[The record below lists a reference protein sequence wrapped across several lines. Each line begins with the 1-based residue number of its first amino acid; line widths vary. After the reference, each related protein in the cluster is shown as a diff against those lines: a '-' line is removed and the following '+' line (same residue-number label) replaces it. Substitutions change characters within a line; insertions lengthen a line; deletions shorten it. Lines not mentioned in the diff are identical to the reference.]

1 MNVGDKIR
9 TWWAPD
15 GARILGVNRYTG
27 RYPDAFDCVVEVAA
41 ANTKRGSIEMAY
53 HSRDFQLDKEPQP

>member
-9 TWWAPD
+9 TWWEPQ
-15 GARILGVNRYTG
+15 GARIVRIAPYVG
-27 RYPDAFDCVVEVAA
+27 RYPHAFDCVIEIAA

-53 HSRDFQLDKEPQP
+53 HSSDFQRDEEDAR